1 MSAYEPP
8 EGLLNII
15 LDKYHALVNIESVG
29 VFGFFMRIGIYPGSF
44 DPLTN
49 GHLDIIKR
57 SRGICDKLVVA
68 IAINRTKQPLFTIEE
83 RLEIINNAFG
93 DDSSIEVVSFEG
105 LLVEFCRAKG
115 ICYIIRGVRNIT
127 DFEYE
132 MSNASVNSKLAPE
145 IETIFLMTK
154 GDYSFISSK
163 MVKEIASFR
172 GDLTSLVPQ
181 FVQERIQKKF
191 SDGRFVV

>member
-1 MSAYEPP
+1 
-8 EGLLNII
+8 
-15 LDKYHALVNIESVG
+15 
-29 VFGFFMRIGIYPGSF
+29 MRIGIYPGSF

-57 SRGICDKLVVA
+57 SKGICDKLIVA
-68 IAINRTKQPLFTIEE
+68 IAINRTKQPLFTVEE
-83 RLEIINNAFG
+83 RLEIINNFVK

-115 ICYIIRGVRNIT
+115 IYYIIRGVRNIT

-132 MSNASVNSKLAPE
+132 MSNASVNNKLAPD
-145 IETIFLMTK
+145 IQTIFLMTK
-154 GDYSFISSK
+154 GEYSFISSK

-181 FVQERIQKKF
+181 FVIGKIHQKF
-191 SDGRFVV
+191 SKSGLVAQ